1 MINSIA
7 NITATLAT
15 VLIVSAPPV
24 ENPSWWKDNTQED
37 MELLALHLQKADEI
51 TVKDSHTVTRL
62 YFDSQV
68 LEAFEN
74 VNREL
79 VRQGSNLRASP
90 QDVLDAIE
98 KTKTT
103 IKALIVE
110 QEKEQAKKR
119 QEQQQGSWRTY
130 EGKSA

>member
-1 MINSIA
+1 MNIIA

-37 MELLALHLQKADEI
+37 MEILALHLQKADEI

-79 VRQGSNLRASP
+79 VRQGNTLRASP
-90 QDVLDAIE
+90 QEVLDMIE
-98 KTKTT
+98 KTKNTL
-103 IKALIVE
+103 KSLIVE
-110 QEKEQAKKR
+110 QEKEQAQKR
-119 QEQQQGSWRTY
+119 REQQQGTWRTY

>member
-1 MINSIA
+1 MTIA
-7 NITATLAT
+7 NIVATLAA
-15 VLIVSAPPV
+15 VLIVSAPS
-24 ENPSWWKDNTQED
+24 ENPSWWKENTQED
-37 MELLALHLQKADEI
+37 MELLALHLQKANEI

-98 KTKTT
+98 KTKNT

-119 QEQQQGSWRTY
+119 REEQQGTWRTY
-130 EGKSA
+130 EGKNA